1 MAEIG
6 RFMFL
11 LHHVFDNKATEKECY
26 LYMCLG
32 VGFMDVFATVWVRS
46 IFTWNLKINKKRVA
60 GLVLLV
66 ATSLLGLLNS
76 FSCNI
81 LRID

>member
-1 MAEIG
+1 ML
-6 RFMFL
+6 FVY
-11 LHHVFDNKATEKECY
+11 VFWGGVYGHICYSLGEKY
-26 LYMCLG
+26 FYMEL
-32 VGFMDVFATVWVRS
+32 
-46 IFTWNLKINKKRVA
+46 KKRVA